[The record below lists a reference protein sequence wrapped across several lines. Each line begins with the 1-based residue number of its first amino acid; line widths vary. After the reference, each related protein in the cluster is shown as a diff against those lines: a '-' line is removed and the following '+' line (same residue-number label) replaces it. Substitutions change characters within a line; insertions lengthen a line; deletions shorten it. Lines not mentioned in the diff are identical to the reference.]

1 MDTTAVLIL
10 LVSCVVS
17 FGIGRFIMQRRR
29 ASGLRLKTQVA
40 QQRQADDLQK
50 QLLASPSHNKA
61 KRKRQRQQQA
71 QRQI

>member
-29 ASGLRLKTQVA
+29 ASQQRLKVQIA
-40 QQRQADDLQK
+40 QQQKTAVLQDQLQAP
-50 QLLASPSHNKA
+50 PSHNKA

-71 QRQI
+71 QR

>member
-29 ASGLRLKTQVA
+29 ANQQRLKTQVA
-40 QQRQADDLQK
+40 EQRQADELQE
-50 QLLASPSHNKA
+50 QLQAPPSHNKA

-71 QRQI
+71 QR

>member
-17 FGIGRFIMQRRR
+17 FGIGRLIMQRRR
-29 ASGLRLKTQVA
+29 ASQQRLKAQIA
-40 QQRQADDLQK
+40 QQRHTAVLQNQLQAP
-50 QLLASPSHNKA
+50 PSHNKA
-61 KRKRQRQQQA
+61 KRKRQQQA